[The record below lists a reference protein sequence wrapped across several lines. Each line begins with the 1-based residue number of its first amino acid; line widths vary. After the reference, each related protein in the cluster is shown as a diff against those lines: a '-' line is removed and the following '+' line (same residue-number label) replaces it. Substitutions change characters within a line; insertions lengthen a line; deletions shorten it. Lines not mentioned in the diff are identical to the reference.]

1 MSIQFQKDIADE
13 LLRCLEVVCPHII
26 LAGGAPRDWSFGKE
40 ANDLD
45 FYISLPD
52 GLSQGQHKSMIEA
65 VLPAG
70 VTEIKSEYQVQQGH
84 MYQHM
89 KALCRIYYFLY
100 EGIEFQLIQLHSV
113 SDVYNAVGN
122 MSCSICKIWYKNGR
136 TTDTQDFRL
145 TLKSGYM
152 FLNEGYSWA
161 DYHPAKM
168 LERFS
173 STESNSLHFLPR
185 TREKAMSKFLE
196 EAI

>member
-1 MSIQFQKDIADE
+1 MTSSTSLAKQQRSIY
-13 LLRCLEVVCPHII
+13 LRGSHEY
-26 LAGGAPRDWSFGKE
+26 S
-40 ANDLD
+40 
-45 FYISLPD
+45 
-52 GLSQGQHKSMIEA
+52 GLSQGQHRHMIES
-65 VLPAG
+65 VLPTG
-70 VTEIKSEYQVQQGH
+70 VTEIKSEYQVQHRH

-113 SDVYNAVGN
+113 ADVYSAVDN

-136 TTDTQDFRL
+136 TTDTKDFRL

-152 FLNEGYSWA
+152 FLNEDYFWT

-168 LERFS
+168 LERFNNTGS
-173 STESNSLHFLPR
+173 SSLHFLPR
-185 TREKAMSKFLE
+185 TREKAMSKFIQ